1 VDLVSDAHLWS
12 RGLFREVRNGSGENK
27 LIVGPSWTMSR
38 EATIDSAAPRLGEHN
53 AYVLGEVLGLSDEE
67 QAQLAAA
74 GALR

>member
-1 VDLVSDAHLWS
+1 
-12 RGLFREVRNGSGENK
+12 
-27 LIVGPSWTMSR
+27 MSR